1 MKVTAKDIGIFASK
15 DPVAID
21 QACLDVLDK
30 NEGKTVFKKG
40 RYTLNYAESIGL
52 GSTKYKLVEL

>member
-1 MKVTAKDIGIFASK
+1 MKPIAKDIGVFASL

-30 NEGKTVFKKG
+30 NEGKTVFKRG
-40 RYTLNYAESIGL
+40 RTTLEYAASIGL
-52 GSTKYKLVEL
+52 GNRKYKLVEL